1 LAEINRD
8 KDRDEKGRIEF
19 RNTKL
24 EPAPGGVSF
33 RKGSPTKK
41 RRPPR
46 VKTITICPYC
56 NTLLGR
62 TTKQERCGH
71 MRINHESKLNE
82 ILNKVKAS
90 KIDELREKGID
101 PFCWAAGKAYKAGMY
116 ANNVREGK
124 VNGK

>member
-1 LAEINRD
+1 MEFKRD
-8 KDRDEKGRIEF
+8 KDIDEKGRIKF
-19 RNTKL
+19 RNTNMEL
-24 EPAPGGVSF
+24 PSGGVSF
-33 RKGSPTKK
+33 HKGSPTKK

-56 NTLLGR
+56 NTPLGR
-62 TTKQERCGH
+62 ITKQERCGH
-71 MRINHESKLNE
+71 MRINHESKVNE

-101 PFCWAAGKAYKAGMY
+101 SFCWAAGKAYKAGMY